1 MSRRVPL
8 FPQLFLQPY
17 SAARVLT
24 AAKQSLYV
32 ANSHVQV
39 ALLMTEL
46 KLRHNLPI
54 NSPPAMPTSDYIS
67 AGGGGLRLKGVDPS
81 SKITK
86 HKKKRPKPSS
96 DPTTSVPKSKELQ
109 EPEHA
114 NPDPD
119 MDKTP
124 NENSSQLEDQDQDQD
139 RRDGEED
146 PRGGKTEA
154 EIRHEE
160 RRRRRVCLSH
170 YTINHSEIGH

>member
-1 MSRRVPL
+1 
-8 FPQLFLQPY
+8 
-17 SAARVLT
+17 
-24 AAKQSLYV
+24 
-32 ANSHVQV
+32 
-39 ALLMTEL
+39 
-46 KLRHNLPI
+46 
-54 NSPPAMPTSDYIS
+54 MPTSDYIS

-160 RRRRRVCLSH
+160 RRRRRLEERLKREGTKTHKEKVEEFNHYLS
-170 YTINHSEIGH
+170 NLSEHHDMPRIGPG